1 MSYGA
6 IERALT
12 RYMLLLGVRD
22 VKVRVRRL
30 KTKAASS
37 NIKTRT
43 IYINKDLLDL
53 GEDVIEY
60 LVLHE
65 LIHIKLQSVYHDER
79 FYSMLY
85 FLMTPEKVDAIR
97 RRIME
102 RMVQNYVAKRT
113 SMKNLRKA

>member
-1 MSYGA
+1 MSYRDA
-6 IERALT
+6 IEKTLT
-12 RYMLLLGVRD
+12 RYTLLLGVRD

-53 GEDVIEY
+53 GEDVIGY

-65 LIHIKLQSVYHDER
+65 LIHIKLQSIYHDEG

-85 FLMTPEKVDAIR
+85 FLMPPEVVEDIR
-97 RRIME
+97 RAIME
-102 RMVQNYVAKRT
+102 RMVQNYVRVARH
-113 SMKNLRKA
+113 